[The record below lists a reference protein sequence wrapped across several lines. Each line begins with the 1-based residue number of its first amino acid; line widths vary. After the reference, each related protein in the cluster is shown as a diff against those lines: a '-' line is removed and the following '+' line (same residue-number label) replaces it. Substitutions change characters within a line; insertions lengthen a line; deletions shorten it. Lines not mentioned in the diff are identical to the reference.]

1 MNRLL
6 RAAAAPRR
14 AFRTG
19 GHTVAT
25 VAVLYLLAL
34 PIAVWIRQDGLQTG
48 ATDFASEL
56 ELALWL
62 LAALV
67 AAVAAAA
74 VQRVS
79 VDAAAGGAIRYAN
92 ITSGHRTRSFEPA
105 EVQSMSLHRAKD
117 GRLRLTSTLELRLAP
132 AAHRR
137 WTTATLFDGDM
148 SGDGRAEPLASIIRQ
163 VVEARPDVALDTN
176 LRALLAARRFG
187 AAFGTA
193 RVGQEGKRD

>member
-48 ATDFASEL
+48 ATDFGSEL

-79 VDAAAGGAIRYAN
+79 LDGVAAGGAIRYAN
-92 ITSGHRTRSFEPA
+92 ITSGHRTRTFDPS

-163 VVEARPDVALDTN
+163 VVEAKPDVALDTN

-187 AAFGTA
+187 ATFGGGA
-193 RVGQEGKRD
+193 KE

>member
-1 MNRLL
+1 MNRML
-6 RAAAAPRR
+6 RADAPHRR

-48 ATDFASEL
+48 ATDFASEFRF
-56 ELALWL
+56 ALWL

-67 AAVAAAA
+67 GLVAAAA

-79 VDAAAGGAIRYAN
+79 LGAAGDGAIRYAN
-92 ITSGHRTRSFEPA
+92 ITSLHRSRSFAPE
-105 EVQSMSLHRAKD
+105 EVQAMSLHRAKD

-137 WTTATLFDGDM
+137 WTTVTLFDGDM

-163 VVEARPDVALDTN
+163 VVQARPDVALDTN
-176 LRALLAARRFG
+176 LRALLAARRYG
-187 AAFGTA
+187 ASSLE
-193 RVGQEGKRD
+193 R

>member
-6 RAAAAPRR
+6 RATAAQRR

-25 VAVLYLLAL
+25 VAVLYLLAV
-34 PIAVWIRQDGLQTG
+34 PIAVWIRQDGLRADANG
-48 ATDFASEL
+48 FGEL
-56 ELALWL
+56 QLALWA
-62 LAALV
+62 LAGLV
-67 AAVAAAA
+67 GLVAAAA

-79 VDAAAGGAIRYAN
+79 LDAGSAGAIRYAN
-92 ITSGHRTRSFEPA
+92 ITTGHRTRAFEPA
-105 EVQSMSLHRAKD
+105 EVQSMALHRAKD

-163 VVEARPDVALDTN
+163 VVQARPDVALDTN
-176 LRALLAARRFG
+176 LRALLAARRYG
-187 AAFGTA
+187 AA
-193 RVGQEGKRD
+193 R

>member
-6 RAAAAPRR
+6 RAAAAPHR

-48 ATDFASEL
+48 ATDFGSEL

-62 LAALV
+62 LAILV

-79 VDAAAGGAIRYAN
+79 LNGAGSGAAIRYAN
-92 ITSGHRTRSFEPA
+92 ITSGHRSRTFEPA

-163 VVEARPDVALDTN
+163 VVEAKPDVALDTN

-187 AAFGTA
+187 AAFGDGA
-193 RVGQEGKRD
+193 GE

>member
-6 RAAAAPRR
+6 PAAAAQRR

-34 PIAVWIRQDGLQTG
+34 PIAVWIRQDGLQAG
-48 ATDFASEL
+48 ANSFNHEL
-56 ELALWL
+56 QLALWL
-62 LAALV
+62 LAGLV
-67 AAVAAAA
+67 GVVAAAA

-79 VDAAAGGAIRYAN
+79 LDGASGGAIRYAN
-92 ITSGHRTRSFEPA
+92 VTSGHRSRAFEPG
-105 EVQSMSLHRAKD
+105 EVRSMALHRAKD
-117 GRLRLTSTLELRLAP
+117 GRLRLTSTLELHLAP

-137 WTTATLFDGDM
+137 WNKVTLFDGDM

-163 VVEARPDVALDTN
+163 VVQARPEVLLDAN

-187 AAFGTA
+187 AGFE
-193 RVGQEGKRD
+193 R

>member
-1 MNRLL
+1 MNRML

-34 PIAVWIRQDGLQTG
+34 PIAAWIRQDGLQAG
-48 ATDFASEL
+48 ASSFGHEL
-56 ELALWL
+56 QLALSL
-62 LAALV
+62 LGGLV
-67 AAVAAAA
+67 GLVAAAA
-74 VQRVS
+74 VQRVGL
-79 VDAAAGGAIRYAN
+79 DEGHGGAIRYAN
-92 ITSGHRTRSFEPA
+92 ITSGHRTRVFEPS
-105 EVQSMSLHRAKD
+105 EVQSMTLHRAKD

-163 VVEARPDVALDTN
+163 VVQARPEVSLDSN

-187 AAFGTA
+187 ATLD
-193 RVGQEGKRD
+193 R

>member
-6 RAAAAPRR
+6 RADAPPRR

-34 PIAVWIRQDGLQTG
+34 PIAVWIRQDGLQPG
-48 ATDFASEL
+48 ATDFASEFRF
-56 ELALWL
+56 ALGL
-62 LAALV
+62 LAVLV
-67 AAVAAAA
+67 GLVAAAA

-79 VDAAAGGAIRYAN
+79 LGASGGEIRYAN
-92 ITSGHRTRSFEPA
+92 ITSLHRSRAFQPG
-105 EVQSMSLHRAKD
+105 EVQGMALHRAKD

-137 WTTATLFDGDM
+137 WTTVTLFDGDM
-148 SGDGRAEPLASIIRQ
+148 SGDGRAEPLASVIRL
-163 VVEARPDVALDTN
+163 VVQARPEVALDTN
-176 LRALLAARRFG
+176 LRALLATRRHG
-187 AAFGTA
+187 APRG
-193 RVGQEGKRD
+193 G